1 MVTSGSEQTAGRSR
15 LTRSERFASGRRP
28 GWLRPREV
36 RFSHTS
42 ANHSSRLPSLP
53 LVARPPTGA
62 RSCRSMTTA
71 TSFNPRPTSCPR
83 STSTASDRRRTR
95 GVEAPGTAD
104 WDAVCADE
112 RKTPPQDNARRFG
125 EPHPDGRND
134 RSRSSRVVRQPE
146 DRCRSAIGR
155 AILRAILSMFGSGV
169 PMVLYG
175 RTPRKLIQTATSTA
189 ADRVASVCTV
199 RCAGRWCHGEP
210 WFTLRRVAGGS
221 HEICLVHRLPGE
233 RVCAL

>member
-1 MVTSGSEQTAGRSR
+1 MAPQAAVTRSRIKRPARTTRLGLRGRNSWPGWGRSFRSSARTAVVTSGSEQTAGRSR
-15 LTRSERFASGRRP
+15 LTWNRRFASGRRP
-28 GWLRPREV
+28 GCESPREV

-71 TSFNPRPTSCPR
+71 TSCNPRPTSCPR

-112 RKTPPQDNARRFG
+112 RKTPPQGNARRFG

-155 AILRAILSMFGSGV
+155 VILPKPSS
-169 PMVLYG
+169 
-175 RTPRKLIQTATSTA
+175 
-189 ADRVASVCTV
+189 DR
-199 RCAGRWCHGEP
+199 G
-210 WFTLRRVAGGS
+210 
-221 HEICLVHRLPGE
+221 
-233 RVCAL
+233 